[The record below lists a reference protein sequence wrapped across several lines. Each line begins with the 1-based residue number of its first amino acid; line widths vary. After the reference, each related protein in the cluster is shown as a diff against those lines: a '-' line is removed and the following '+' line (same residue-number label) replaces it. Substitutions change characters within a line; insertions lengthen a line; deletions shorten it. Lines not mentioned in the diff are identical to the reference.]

1 MTRQQTRRPLA
12 GCRIL
17 DFSSRVPGPLATQ
30 ILNEAGAEVIKIER
44 PDGGDNLRARTPRW
58 GDTSLSFALLN
69 AGKRSIAVD
78 LKCEAD
84 RERLMPLV
92 READIVVE
100 QFRPGVMARLGLGY
114 DTLKAVNPRLI
125 YCAITGHGQEGPLAK
140 AAGHDLTYMAETGL
154 LSQTQGTDGAPI
166 LPPVL
171 VADIGGGSMPAVI
184 NILLALRHRDLA
196 GEGSFLDISITD
208 NLFSF
213 PYWGYARGAA
223 YGDWPQAGVERLNG
237 GSARYQIYR
246 TSDGRHI
253 AAAPLEQNFWQVF
266 CDAIDL
272 PSQWRDDRLDPAG
285 TRAAIADLI
294 GRHSSSQWRR
304 KFEGTDACAVVV
316 NTLQEAAEH
325 PHFRARGL
333 LARQIVE
340 QARSAPAWKV
350 PLDSQFVREKALAN
364 WPVLGEANELLERRQ
379 DP

>member
-140 AAGHDLTYMAETGL
+140 AAGHDLT
-154 LSQTQGTDGAPI
+154 
-166 LPPVL
+166 
-171 VADIGGGSMPAVI
+171 
-184 NILLALRHRDLA
+184 
-196 GEGSFLDISITD
+196 
-208 NLFSF
+208 
-213 PYWGYARGAA
+213 
-223 YGDWPQAGVERLNG
+223 
-237 GSARYQIYR
+237 
-246 TSDGRHI
+246 
-253 AAAPLEQNFWQVF
+253 
-266 CDAIDL
+266 
-272 PSQWRDDRLDPAG
+272 
-285 TRAAIADLI
+285 
-294 GRHSSSQWRR
+294 
-304 KFEGTDACAVVV
+304 
-316 NTLQEAAEH
+316 
-325 PHFRARGL
+325 
-333 LARQIVE
+333 
-340 QARSAPAWKV
+340 
-350 PLDSQFVREKALAN
+350 
-364 WPVLGEANELLERRQ
+364 
-379 DP
+379 